1 MSQSN
6 ILELMDTGYPVAI
19 RFVQDA
25 ASSQTDMLFCE
36 LVQSARNG
44 NKVTFSEQGCP
55 VGAYVLGRD
64 APRPDDYYHRSGRYK
79 NRASAAEAAISLP
92 RLVKQYTAIQLF
104 PLTES
109 SDIYDIVLLFLSPNK
124 AMQTIQA
131 QSYHTGLPIE
141 FRTGGIASICGDC
154 TASAE
159 NNHQLCISL
168 GCKGSRK
175 HSKYGDDEVIV
186 GIPKILV
193 IPIQDGL
200 DAIPE
205 VLD

>member
-1 MSQSN
+1 MAQSN

-36 LVQSARNG
+36 LVQSARKG
-44 NKVTFSEQGCP
+44 DKVIFSEQGCP

-79 NRASAAEAAISLP
+79 DRASAVEAAISLP
-92 RLVKQYTAIQLF
+92 RLVKQFSSIQLF
-104 PLTES
+104 PLTKS
-109 SDIYDIVLLFLSPNK
+109 YDRYDILLLFLSPNK
-124 AMQTIQA
+124 AMQIIQA
-131 QSYHTGLPIE
+131 LSYHTGLPSE
-141 FRTGGIASICGDC
+141 FRTGGTASICGDC
-154 TASAE
+154 TAAAE

-175 HSKYGDDEVIV
+175 HSKYGNNEVIV
-186 GIPKILV
+186 GIPKKLV
-193 IPIQDGL
+193 IPIQKGL
-200 DAIPE
+200 DTIPG
-205 VLD
+205 VFY